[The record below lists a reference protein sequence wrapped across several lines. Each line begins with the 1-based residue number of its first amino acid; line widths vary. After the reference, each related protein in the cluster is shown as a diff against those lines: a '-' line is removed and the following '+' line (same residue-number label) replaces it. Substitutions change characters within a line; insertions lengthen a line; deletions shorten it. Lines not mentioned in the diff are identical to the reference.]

1 MVCDIAFTMWID
13 PDGRTLADG
22 LCVDSL
28 LECLEVV
35 SKSLSSEKP
44 LGA

>member
-13 PDGRTLADG
+13 PDGRTLTDG
-22 LCVDSL
+22 LGVDSFL
-28 LECLEVV
+28 GYLEVGV
-35 SKSLSSEKP
+35 SLASEKP